1 MLRSKS
7 MNINIKPNLFKDNK
21 VLTMENEIKFILSQ
35 YSEYN
40 DRNYESNFKYE
51 DRTTGQKYDISINI
65 IKEQK

>member
-1 MLRSKS
+1 